1 MTRSASV
8 SHLGSEFDDF
18 LFAPIGED
26 RNGML
31 LSVLSALARLDID
44 PWQEAAQLAG
54 LPGGTAAQR
63 LASLIE
69 ALPDEP
75 SAHPDSATIAA
86 RLIALLPR
94 PASSNI
100 PSRKALLGAGV
111 VTHPPCHHLHV
122 CDLYGLRA
130 GRPMDR
136 SKPSTA
142 GAGRQRIYAGR
153 QHSLSTGATA
163 ERWPVTINWAG
174 VTGAIMTEDK
184 IQPNLK

>member
-1 MTRSASV
+1 MECCSASCQRWRGWI
-8 SHLGSEFDDF
+8 S
-18 LFAPIGED
+18 P
-26 RNGML
+26 
-31 LSVLSALARLDID
+31 